1 MTSKWRRGGG
11 VTSKWRRGGGVTSK
25 WRLNGAVVS
34 TCMRLAL
41 GDSLE
46 DQVAE

>member
-1 MTSKWRRGGG
+1 
-11 VTSKWRRGGGVTSK
+11 VTSKRRRGGGVTSK

-41 GDSLE
+41 GDSFE
-46 DQVAE
+46 DRVAE